1 MGIAEMENGMRTMDA
16 QEINEIEERVI
27 DITENVRAY
36 GTVHE
41 IATKYMPKMIAEIR
55 RLQHTEGE
63 TNAIQN

>member
-1 MGIAEMENGMRTMDA
+1 MDA